1 MDQEQANN
9 NSNATS
15 KRDSCNVIAYPPFS
29 PAQTTDQLLV
39 LLDSGCTD
47 TYITLHDVDLTTN
60 KTQCS
65 DGPTVVLPNGAYLK
79 ATHTAL
85 LNLSFL
91 PLAARKCYVLPG
103 LNKSLISVGAL
114 ADAGLITTFTAAE
127 AIVTDKDRNVLLRGP
142 RCNRNGLWTIPITPG
157 LPPDEANNATSTRRS
172 KDVAAEW
179 LHAIMGSPDSRAMKE
194 CLKRGYISFPGTSY
208 EDYLKHEPNSEATA
222 KGHMRAKAF
231 KSHVQKYVHNE
242 FDDFFP
248 NGLFEK
254 KKPISH
260 MEYASAHVMKIDI
273 PDIQQGLH
281 SDLTGRLPFN
291 SDHGFDYILV
301 FYCPYANYT
310 HLQLIRTRSAADY
323 VAAHK
328 RAHEFFL
335 SKGVRIE
342 FSRTD
347 NESSKELEKWCA
359 EQSPPVIVQK
369 VPPNVHRGNR
379 SEKEVGTVKNHLI
392 AMINTAHPEYPLRGW
407 EHIIPQA
414 EVGLNLLR
422 QSGISYFMSAYQ
434 QLHGAYDFV
443 KHPMAP
449 AGTKVIVFDPEGTRG
464 TWANKGTDAFYVGP
478 APQHVGCYTVYI
490 PETRSTRITDTL
502 SWHPH
507 PRYKLPGASPID
519 ALTASLDVIAD
530 LLKLHGKDILSSI
543 RTVAPASGTSL
554 SSLYEYIAKTLGA
567 AGQDG
572 TLQGVPPSITVS
584 SPPGIP
590 APDAVARQEERRVAQ
605 QLLLEDAAARRAIA
619 EMRASTELAEKL
631 ELDEIA
637 EQERTRAPPD
647 DAALASKL
655 AEAETPAALPNAQS
669 PTAGNYHK
677 VARRGRKR
685 TKKSKDP
692 SQPLPPSAMDSLS
705 PPLAPADAASADI
718 PGKKKNRK
726 KRMPTKQVKH
736 GVGFR
741 FKQQFEAGI
750 FIGEVVSLSH
760 AKGGAVTRHV
770 VYDDGDQADLHHW
783 EIAAHVK
790 KNGNVQESRANAAMS
805 EKKAQPRSGRRTTH
819 QPRHDKWW
827 GSNSRGTLKII
838 LKRSKDQLRKD
849 RKSEANA
856 VTVELGDQTYA
867 RENAAIDY
875 YADHLLELADE
886 HNISVSA
893 VASTSDLLKES
904 LANALLP
911 TKGVAPISLKSVLK
925 GPDRD
930 LWLIALSTELN
941 KLLDSKTAAGDNATA
956 VMTPIQPSDLPQGRK
971 VAYYNPQVKLKILID
986 GMTQRRCRGTYGGN
1000 VSDYTGDKSAVVAD
1014 IATVKLLLNK
1024 VVSSRGEYKLTVAD
1038 LKDFYL
1044 GSDLGE
1050 RKEFMFIRKDQL
1062 PADIIERHKLD
1073 LFLHMRPTFGHGVLV
1088 RCDKTIYGLPQ
1099 AGLIAQK
1106 RLNKLLAEHGYHRC
1120 ENTPGLYHHETRPTF
1135 FTLVVDDF
1143 LMACKSDE
1151 DRDHLLDVLRLLYE
1165 VKVDYKAQRYVG
1177 ITIHHDIVKHRIE
1190 ISVPNYIKNTLE
1202 RFGIE
1207 IKAHGTHAPAPSPEK
1222 RYYDKTPQ
1230 EATTDD
1236 SPAVGPAEQ
1245 KFIQEVV
1252 GVLGWYARAVDPTI
1266 VCAVNKLASR
1276 QARPTE
1282 AVVKDALQLLDYV
1295 ATYPD
1300 ATIVY
1305 EPSDMMLQLHSDA
1318 SWLSE
1323 SESRS
1328 RAAAIFFLLAKESL
1342 GDPDATNGCIDC
1354 YSTIIKSVVSSVFE
1368 AEYAALFLAGQ
1379 NAEGARN
1386 TLNDLGHPQG
1396 ATPIIADN
1404 ACAVGIANRVVKQKR
1419 SKSIDMRFHWI
1430 RDRTD
1435 QGHFK
1440 ITWAAGTRNL
1450 ADLMTK
1456 SHPAKHHMAMRK
1468 IYVK

>member
-1 MDQEQANN
+1 MGKDK
-9 NSNATS
+9 SDDD
-15 KRDSCNVIAYPPFS
+15 RNVIFKSKSYNVTDYPPNS
-29 PAQTTDQLLV
+29 PATTIDQQHI
-39 LLDSGCTD
+39 LDSGCSE
-47 TYITLHDVDLTTN
+47 TYIGIHDSDLITDMRE
-60 KTQCS
+60 CA
-65 DGPTVVLPNGAYLK
+65 DGPTVLLPNGAHLK
-79 ATHTAL
+79 ATHSGL
-85 LNLSFL
+85 LNLTSL
-91 PLAARKCYVLPG
+91 PIAARRCYVLPG
-103 LNKSLISVGAL
+103 LSKSLVSVGAL
-114 ADAGLITTFTAAE
+114 ADAGLTTTFTATDAT
-127 AIVTDKDRNVLLRGP
+127 VTDEHGIVLLRGS
-142 RCNRNGLWTIPITPG
+142 RCDRNGLWTIPITPNA
-157 LPPDEANNATSTRRS
+157 PHDEANNATSTRRS
-172 KDVAAEW
+172 KDEAAEW

-194 CLKRGYISFPGTSY
+194 CLKRNYISFPGTSY

-222 KGHMRAKAF
+222 KGHMRGKAF
-231 KSHVQKYVHNE
+231 KPHGKKYAHND

-248 NGLFEK
+248 IGLFEK

-260 MEYASAHVMKIDI
+260 MEHAIAHVMKIDI

-281 SDLTGRLPFN
+281 SDLTGRLPFT
-291 SDHGFDYILV
+291 SDNGFDYILA

-310 HLQLIRTRSAADY
+310 HIQLMRNRSAAEY
-323 VAAHK
+323 IAAHK

-335 SKGVRIE
+335 SRGIRIE

-347 NESSKELEKWCA
+347 NESSKELETWCA
-359 EQSPPVIVQK
+359 AQSPPVIVQK

-392 AMINTAHPEYPLRGW
+392 AMINTAHPDYPLCAW

-414 EVGLNLLR
+414 EIGLNLLR

-449 AGTKVIVFDPEGTRG
+449 AGTKVIVFDPKGTRG
-464 TWANKGTDAFYVGP
+464 TWANKGTNAFYVGP
-478 APQHVGCYTVYI
+478 ALQHVGCYTVYV
-490 PETRSTRITDTL
+490 PETMATRVTDTL

-530 LLKLHGKDILSSI
+530 LLKLHGEDILSSI

-554 SSLYEYIAKTLGA
+554 AAMYDYIAKTHGA
-567 AGQDG
+567 AGQGG
-572 TLQGVPPSITVS
+572 TLQGVPSSSTVS
-584 SPPGIP
+584 PPPPALP
-590 APDAVARQEERRVAQ
+590 APDAVAQDDRRLAQ
-605 QLLLEDAAARRAIA
+605 KFLLEDAAARKTA
-619 EMRASTELAEKL
+619 EETRASRDLAEKL
-631 ELDEIA
+631 QLDDIA
-637 EQERTRAPPD
+637 EQERTRAPPE
-647 DAALASKL
+647 DAAFASEL
-655 AEAETPAALPNAQS
+655 AEAETPPAPPIAQP
-669 PTAGNYHK
+669 PTVGDYHK
-677 VARRGRKR
+677 VAKGGRRR
-685 TKKSKDP
+685 TKKPKAT
-692 SQPLPPSAMDSLS
+692 SQSLPPPAVIL
-705 PPLAPADAASADI
+705 PPPPPAPADATSADRTQ
-718 PGKKKNRK
+718 KNRS
-726 KRMPTKQVKH
+726 KRTPTKQGKY

-741 FKQQFEAGI
+741 FMQVFNSGT
-750 FIGEVVSLSH
+750 FVGEVVSINH

-770 VYDDGDQADLHHW
+770 IYNDGDEADLHHW
-783 EIAAHVK
+783 EITAHVK
-790 KNGNVQESRANAAMS
+790 RNGSVSDSRANAAMS
-805 EKKAQPRSGRRTTH
+805 EAQPTSGRRTTY

-986 GMTQRRCRGTYGGN
+986 GMIQRRCRGTYGGN

-1014 IATVKLLLNK
+1014 IATVKLLLNM
-1024 VVSSRGEYKLTVAD
+1024 VVSSKGAYKLTVAD

-1207 IKAHGTHAPAPSPEK
+1207 IKTHGTHAPAPSPEK

-1266 VCAVNKLASR
+1266 VCAVNKIASR

-1328 RAAAIFFLLAKESL
+1328 RAAGIFFLLSKDSL
-1342 GDPDATNGCIDC
+1342 GDPDAINGCIDC
-1354 YSTIIKSVVSSVFE
+1354 YSTIIKSVVGSAFE
-1368 AEYAALFLAGQ
+1368 AEYAGLFLAGQ
-1379 NAEGARN
+1379 NAEGIRN